1 MALERIFRPDQLER
15 LIFCGWVIALA
26 VVLLLAVDSLVNA
39 PGKDLSVYVYVAQG
53 ILDGETPYL
62 DHWENKGPL
71 TYLITLVGTMLGG
84 SYGIWLLGAAF
95 LLGSTWFA
103 FKVTRE
109 AFGAIAALIAITFF
123 LFTFRIVADGG
134 GLTEHYALLFQCSTV
149 FLFFRLCQGRA
160 KCEPLFCAAIGVL
173 GAATFLLRPNLIGV
187 WLAIGLYWA
196 LQFWAF
202 HRREVLTWVLW
213 SAAGGLSVLAFAALA
228 LAVFGAFGAFWDAAI
243 VYNFAYS
250 DASFINRLGV
260 LRDLR
265 RTLMVV
271 SLPLMAGWG
280 MGLYYQFSGRA
291 KGTSIEHVLPL
302 GLILLPIETILLTTS
317 GYQFNHYYVAMLP
330 AAALTLAFLAKFAL
344 GRNTATPLLLV
355 TVLLVPVVYYNLPDY
370 RTSYRS
376 FTRIVEKYVHAG
388 DIITDRY
395 TNVAERVRQMTRPD
409 DTILVWGNQPQIY
422 LQSERDAPT
431 RFFTQF
437 PLINR
442 GYADQS
448 VRDEFEL
455 DLLRNKPVI
464 IVDTGDGRLPP
475 LDREARRDWVPKGR
489 RYLES
494 ILYQRFFEFID
505 AEYKA
510 VEEVDGFTVYELRE
524 RG

>member
-1 MALERIFRPDQLER
+1 MRNAYENVLRASNLTHCLLAAIESKYYPARLEKFL
-15 LIFCGWVIALA
+15 FVGWVIAF
-26 VVLLLAVDSLVNA
+26 VLVLVLAVDSLIA
-39 PGKDLSVYVYVAQG
+39 AHGKDLSVFIYVAQG
-53 ILDGETPYL
+53 IPSGDIPYV
-62 DHWENKGPL
+62 DRWDQKGPL
-71 TYLITLVGTMLGG
+71 TYLLTLVGTLLGG

-109 AFGAIAALIAITFF
+109 AFGATAALIAITLF

-149 FLFFRLCQGRA
+149 FLFLRLNLGRA
-160 KCEPLFCAAIGVL
+160 KCEPLVCAVIGVL

-196 LQFWAF
+196 LQFWVF

-213 SAAGGLSVLAFAALA
+213 SAAGGLSVLALAALA

-271 SLPLMAGWG
+271 SLPLVTGWG

-291 KGTSIEHVLPL
+291 KGTSFEHVLPL

-388 DIITDRY
+388 DITTDRIH
-395 TNVAERVRQMTRPD
+395 ERSRARPPD
-409 DTILVWGNQPQIY
+409 DQ
-422 LQSERDAPT
+422 A
-431 RFFTQF
+431 
-437 PLINR
+437 
-442 GYADQS
+442 
-448 VRDEFEL
+448 
-455 DLLRNKPVI
+455 
-464 IVDTGDGRLPP
+464 
-475 LDREARRDWVPKGR
+475 GR
-489 RYLES
+489 RHTCVGKPAPDLS
-494 ILYQRFFEFID
+494 
-505 AEYKA
+505 A
-510 VEEVDGFTVYELRE
+510 VGA
-524 RG
+524 